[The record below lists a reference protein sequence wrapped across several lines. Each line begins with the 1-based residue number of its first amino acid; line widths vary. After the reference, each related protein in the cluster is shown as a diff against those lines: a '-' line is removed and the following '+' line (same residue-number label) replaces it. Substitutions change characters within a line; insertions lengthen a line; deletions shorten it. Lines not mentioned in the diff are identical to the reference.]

1 METEVEGVSLPSVK
15 LHTQR
20 SCTEPAHHPQLVPVC
35 VCACTHVVQ
44 YTPRC
49 LPFCPAVPGDS
60 TQQNVLGA
68 HPRGSLGL
76 SPPPAP
82 RPVKG
87 REPLGAQ
94 VVLSAPGPPGAQS
107 WVAATGQVTAVN
119 AAEGTWG
126 RALPSALGGSPGGG
140 LLAVCECSTHLPPPA
155 LSRLTAKVGP
165 YL

>member
-1 METEVEGVSLPSVK
+1 MWTRLREISVKRRTRRAGAVVETEVEGVSLPSVK

-76 SPPPAP
+76 SPPPRPPP
-82 RPVKG
+82 RERPRTPG
-87 REPLGAQ
+87 RTGGVVCTRPPRGAELGCCHR
-94 VVLSAPGPPGAQS
+94 PGHCSERCRGDMGA
-107 WVAATGQVTAVN
+107 G
-119 AAEGTWG
+119 
-126 RALPSALGGSPGGG
+126 
-140 LLAVCECSTHLPPPA
+140 PA
-155 LSRLTAKVGP
+155 LSSGGLSRGRAAGGV
-165 YL
+165 